1 MVAEWIIVI
10 IALVI
15 SVVFFTITFTFPQ
28 LPGDPGGGA
37 LFPRTLSVITGAAAI
52 FLVVRLIR
60 RPSSDTTN
68 TPLESLRKF
77 CGLWRK
83 GTVDEPSVAARRM
96 TYVFIFSIAYPWFIV
111 KMGFLLSTGVYV
123 FILMKLFRT
132 KTITSVILSS
142 ITAFVLYFFFIKVLE
157 AYVPPGVWLE
167 GILK

>member
-1 MVAEWIIVI
+1 MIAEWIIVI

-37 LFPRTLSVITGAAAI
+37 LFPRTLCVITGIAAI
-52 FLVVRLIR
+52 FLVVQLIR
-60 RPSSDTTN
+60 RLSSDTPS
-68 TPLESLRKF
+68 PLESLRKL

-83 GTVDEPSVAARRM
+83 GTRDEASVTARRIV
-96 TYVFIFSIAYPWFIV
+96 YVFISSIVYPWFIV

-142 ITAFVLYFFFIKVLE
+142 ITAFGLYFFFIKVLK

-167 GILK
+167 GILE

>member
-1 MVAEWIIVI
+1 MIAEWIIVI

-37 LFPRTLSVITGAAAI
+37 LFPRILCVITGTAAI
-52 FLVVRLIR
+52 FLVVQLIR
-60 RPSSDTTN
+60 RPSSDTPS
-68 TPLESLRKF
+68 PLESLRKF

-83 GTVDEPSVAARRM
+83 GTGDEPSVTARRIV
-96 TYVFIFSIAYPWFIV
+96 YVFISSIVYPWFIV

-142 ITAFVLYFFFIKVLE
+142 ITAFGLYFFFIKVLE

-167 GILK
+167 GILE